1 MAADRASQYQ
11 RINSA
16 TTTQVKTGRGR
27 LRRIVV
33 NTPVASETI
42 GLIDGTTGT
51 TVNVGQL
58 TTTADL
64 KPFYI
69 DFNIIFMN
77 GLRIV
82 TSGTSDI
89 TVVFE

>member
-1 MAADRASQYQ
+1 MSLSYT

-16 TTTQVKTGRGR
+16 TTTQVKTGAGI
-27 LRRIVV
+27 LHKIVIT
-33 NTPVASETI
+33 TPVASETI
-42 GLIDGTTGT
+42 GLIDNTTGT
-51 TVNVGQL
+51 TVNIGTI

-64 KPFYI
+64 KPYELVF
-69 DFNIIFMN
+69 DCRFST

-89 TVVFE
+89 VVVYQ